1 MTATNTHFVVG
12 RPQEDDGGWR
22 GTETYDAEG
31 LCECGVYPIH
41 PLTGGTNVQTTD
53 IRFAPM
59 RQDDEEGNGEGLTLT
74 ERRLL
79 SPEHFRSSD
88 S

>member
-1 MTATNTHFVVG
+1 MEAG
-12 RPQEDDGGWR
+12 
-22 GTETYDAEG
+22 EG
-31 LCECGVYPIH
+31 LKLTMLRDPASVECELFNLKNPIH

-53 IRFAPM
+53 ICFVPM

-79 SPEHFRSSD
+79 SPEHFRSS
-88 S
+88 